1 MKTIPKF
8 TDLIAQADEFVEETN
23 DDERSI
29 VEQRHRYWFKNGYG
43 ISLIRFSP
51 FYYDGSIE
59 ACLLEGSEESRDQS
73 DRPVELFGHKFD
85 DEFRL
90 YKESEIR
97 EAIEYVRDLK

>member
-8 TDLIAQADEFVEETN
+8 TDLIAQADEFVEESKE
-23 DDERSI
+23 DERSI

-51 FYYDGSIE
+51 FYYNGSIE
-59 ACLLEGSEESRDQS
+59 ACLLEGSEESYDQS
-73 DRPVELFGHKFD
+73 DRPVELFDCKFD
-85 DEFRL
+85 EPFRM
-90 YKESEIR
+90 YMESEIR